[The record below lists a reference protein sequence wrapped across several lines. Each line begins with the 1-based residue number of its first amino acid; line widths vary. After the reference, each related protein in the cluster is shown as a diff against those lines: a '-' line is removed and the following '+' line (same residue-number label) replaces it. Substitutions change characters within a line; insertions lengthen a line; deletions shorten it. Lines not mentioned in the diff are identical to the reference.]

1 MPGLDTNAAVL
12 FSSAKAGTKVAAA
25 KAAVREN
32 ILGTPNIAIPAN
44 MGQTAQGQ
52 AYLYNSNRKSAL
64 SAFPAY
70 SLAHAESMSEKRDD
84 LKDSNGNPMSPN
96 DLIFATVSRYYG
108 SDEAKQWAKTMA
120 DQVPRGLLVELA
132 KMEGVGAW
140 MDNQEYETNN
150 RIIGNLGSMT
160 VIATLPLEE
169 QVTRK
174 RNVIARSSTAAAIK
188 NSN

>member
-1 MPGLDTNAAVL
+1 
-12 FSSAKAGTKVAAA
+12 
-25 KAAVREN
+25 
-32 ILGTPNIAIPAN
+32 
-44 MGQTAQGQ
+44 
-52 AYLYNSNRKSAL
+52 
-64 SAFPAY
+64 
-70 SLAHAESMSEKRDD
+70 
-84 LKDSNGNPMSPN
+84 
-96 DLIFATVSRYYG
+96 
-108 SDEAKQWAKTMA
+108 
-120 DQVPRGLLVELA
+120 
-132 KMEGVGAW
+132 

>member
-1 MPGLDTNAAVL
+1 
-12 FSSAKAGTKVAAA
+12 
-25 KAAVREN
+25 
-32 ILGTPNIAIPAN
+32 
-44 MGQTAQGQ
+44 
-52 AYLYNSNRKSAL
+52 
-64 SAFPAY
+64 
-70 SLAHAESMSEKRDD
+70 MSEKRDD